1 MQAEDSINS
10 RFIIIEKKGS
20 GGTANVFL
28 VKERNHDDIV
38 YVAKVLKDV
47 EEKKYEKY
55 YENEVIYLNK
65 LKEINDPNII
75 KLIESGE
82 GPIIRRD
89 RNGGKP
95 LIKKY
100 IVLEN
105 AEKRE
110 LADYIIY
117 AREGL
122 GELYSKFIFYKIM
135 KGIQSIHNLGICHR
149 DIKLENILLTDKFS
163 PKIADFGF
171 ATMNAPN
178 LEEYIGT
185 RIYAAPE
192 FFEKNPYDGKKADIF
207 SLGKTLMILTYGI
220 GGFKEAKSSCELYN
234 LIIEGNENDYWNL
247 IKSFVDYNFSKEFM
261 ELYMKM
267 ISYDPDDRPNA
278 NEILNHEWFK
288 QIREMNSDQLKNLED
303 EIKKEFLSRE
313 PKIQGQITK
322 EIEKYNVESESLT
335 RGIGDDDEIYFENE
349 IEPYQIPNEFDN
361 SFGITIKREMDPT
374 KLMNHILTIIDKK
387 IGNNCT
393 IEKSEDKPKFV
404 IEYEDDENNENENM
418 IGNELSMKAKLYKV
432 NDEYLLKFTKVRGT
446 KKNFFDKFTDISK
459 IVKEYF

>member
-10 RFIIIEKKGS
+10 RFLIIEKKGS

-47 EEKKYEKY
+47 EEKKYEKILD
-55 YENEVIYLNK
+55 NEILYLNK

-82 GPIIRRD
+82 GPIIRRNK
-89 RNGGKP
+89 NGGKP

-135 KGIQSIHNLGICHR
+135 KGIQSIHNLGICHL
-149 DIKLENILLTDKFS
+149 DLKLENILLTDKFS
-163 PKIADFGF
+163 PKIADFGA

-178 LEEYIGT
+178 LTNDFGT
-185 RIYAAPE
+185 TVYAAPE
-192 FFEKNPYDGKKADIF
+192 FLARKPYDGKKADIF
-207 SLGKTLMILTYGI
+207 SLGKILMVLTYGI
-220 GGFKEAKSSCELYN
+220 RGFREATSSCPFYSY
-234 LIIEGNENDYWNL
+234 IIEGKEEDYWNN
-247 IKSFVDYNFSKEFM
+247 IKSIVDYDFSKEFM
-261 ELYMKM
+261 DLYMRM

-278 NEILNHEWFK
+278 NKILNHEWFK
-288 QIREMNSDQLKNLED
+288 QIREMNADQLKNMED

-313 PKIQGQITK
+313 QKIQEQITE
-322 EIEKYNVESESLT
+322 EIEKYNKDSESLT
-335 RGIGDDDEIYFENE
+335 RGIGDDDEIYFEND
-349 IEPYQIPNEFDN
+349 IEPYQMPNELDN
-361 SFGITIKREMDPT
+361 TFGITIKRQMDPT
-374 KLMNHILTIIDKK
+374 KLMNHILTILDKK
-387 IGNNCT
+387 IGNNCR

-404 IEYEDDENNENENM
+404 IEYDDENKKNENM
-418 IGNELSMKAKLYKV
+418 LGNEVSMKAKLYKV

-459 IVKEYF
+459 IVKECF